1 MQLLS
6 VILFLPVLVAI
17 VMVFLPDSFSK
28 YFKWI
33 TISTTFLQLFFVL
46 LLFFQFDTQ
55 VSDYQFVEHL
65 DWIKLRLGNMDT
77 VSIEY
82 LLGIDGISMPM
93 VLLSS
98 IVMSIGAI
106 ASFTITDRPKAYH
119 SLYLL
124 LSGTV
129 MGCFLSLDLILF
141 YVFFEFMLLPM
152 YFLIGLWGGPRRE
165 YASIK
170 FFIYTLVGS
179 LLILIVI
186 IALYVSAINPLET
199 ARQIGLLQNNQQDF
213 LTAIAEARSLIKS
226 DKIPSDLL
234 VHTFDIRLLSDS
246 SNYLPMSILSYFSD
260 FSIAGYPA
268 RWLGFL
274 LLFLGF
280 AIKLPAVPFH
290 TWLPDAHVEA
300 PTPVSVVLAGV
311 LLKIGGYGLIRIAYP
326 IFPDG
331 AEQFAFLVASIGV
344 FSIVY
349 GAYNALAM
357 NDLKKMIAYSSV
369 SHMGFVLIGI
379 AALNNEGLS
388 GAIYQMFSHGILS
401 AMLFLLVGVI
411 YDRTH
416 DRRIDSYRGLA
427 HMMPQ
432 FTFFTA
438 IAFFASLGLPA
449 FSGFIGEFFSLAG
462 AFNSIHLPKYLSAI
476 ACFGLVL
483 GAGYFL
489 WTFQRMFFGKPWLR
503 NQENELK
510 DLDFREKTM
519 LVPLFLLALLFGIMP
534 AILFDVISP
543 TIIEYLKHWN
553 V

>member
-6 VILFLPVLVAI
+6 VIIFLPIVLAI
-17 VMVFLPDSFSK
+17 IMVFLPDSFAK
-28 YFKWI
+28 YFKWV
-33 TISTTFLQLFFVL
+33 TLSTTLVQL
-46 LLFFQFDTQ
+46 LLAIKLYSQFDTQ
-55 VSDYQFVEHL
+55 LSDYQFLEHL
-65 DWIKLRLGNMDT
+65 DWIKLPLGNMGSVT
-77 VSIEY
+77 IEY
-82 LLGIDGISMPM
+82 LLGVDGISLPM
-93 VLLSS
+93 VILSG
-98 IVMSIGAI
+98 IIMSIGAI
-106 ASFTITDRPKAYH
+106 ASFTIKERPKAYY

-124 LSGTV
+124 LSGSI

-141 YVFFEFMLLPM
+141 YIFFEFMLLPM

-199 ARQIGLLQNNQQDF
+199 AKQLGLLQGNQQDF
-213 LTAIAEARSLIKS
+213 AGAIAEVKALLKSDRIPTCSLI
-226 DKIPSDLL
+226 
-234 VHTFDIRLLSDS
+234 HTFDIRLLSDKT
-246 SNYLPMSILSYFSD
+246 NYLPTSILSHFAD
-260 FSIAGYPA
+260 FTIGGVSA
-268 RWLGFL
+268 RLLGFL

-280 AIKLPAVPFH
+280 AVKLPAVPLH

-300 PTPVSVVLAGV
+300 PTPVSVVLAGI
-311 LLKIGGYGLIRIAYP
+311 LLKIGGYGLIRIVYP

-331 AEQFAFLVASIGV
+331 AAYFAYLVALVGV
-344 FSIVY
+344 ISIVY

-379 AALNNEGLS
+379 AALNAEGLS
-388 GAIYQMFSHGILS
+388 GAIYQMFSHGILA

-427 HMMPQ
+427 LAMPYY
-432 FTFFTA
+432 TFFTA

-462 AFNSIHLPKYLSAI
+462 SFNSMYFPKYLSAI

-489 WTFQRMFFGKPWLR
+489 WTFQKMFLGKPWVR
-503 NQENELK
+503 NQEIILQ
-510 DLDFREKTM
+510 DLNVREKTM
-519 LVPLFLLALLFGIMP
+519 LIPLFVLTLILGIFP
-534 AILFDVISP
+534 SLLFDVITP
-543 TIIEYLKHWN
+543 AVIEYLKIWY
-553 V
+553 